1 MGLKGCS
8 VLIVDDEEDLLEMV
22 GEAFEEE
29 GCEVFT
35 ANNGEDGLKLFLDN
49 DVAVVIADESMPK
62 LDGHELLAKVIESSK
77 KNPLYFFSTGSMEL
91 MEDELKEKG
100 ATGLITKPFDLD
112 TILERIANELD
123 SSNG

>member
-49 DVAVVIADESMPK
+49 DVAVVIADEAMPK
-62 LDGHELLAKVIESSK
+62 LDGHELLAKVIESPK

-123 SSNG
+123 SSNS

>member
-62 LDGHELLAKVIESSK
+62 LDGHELLAKVIESPK

-123 SSNG
+123 SSKR

>member
-35 ANNGEDGLKLFLDN
+35 ANNGEDGLKLFLR
-49 DVAVVIADESMPK
+49 S
-62 LDGHELLAKVIESSK
+62 
-77 KNPLYFFSTGSMEL
+77 
-91 MEDELKEKG
+91 
-100 ATGLITKPFDLD
+100 
-112 TILERIANELD
+112 
-123 SSNG
+123 